1 MFLWIYRASFNW
13 NSIRELVSGM
23 RNHLKANVGESSAD
37 YSLLFREMF
46 CVTAQALA
54 DSMSLPLERLG
65 ITYDQILET
74 GIKQQR
80 SRSLSGRMSSITT
93 SFGRGQFLFLV
104 KHASRAETAHFLS
117 LGYRFADPVHIV
129 GNVARAMQIDR
140 TDAESHLKKM
150 SRYNGPSDTF
160 EPGVHLA
167 FFGMRPNVRKGFN
180 VMVPENRSHVIPSM
194 QLPVDVLDDE
204 QKPFVMS
211 FVGKTV
217 DQVLQELRVPQTHQ
231 VHKLNY
237 DMQTF
242 RYDWYKTFLIVGRN
256 SMVPSSLY
264 RKKSMNQHLW
274 TQSCS
279 HKHSKSPPTATRP
292 QITSPTPLP
301 HSLSSVVSFQS
312 TIQYNSSHLNSSTHL
327 YLSSSHNKAF
337 SADLL
342 GVHLLASHSK
352 NSSQYSNPTSP
363 RHSSHELQ
371 AIIVNGSHLDGSL
384 GEVRPQSRGYSVI
397 SWRKAKSKR
406 VLDMKLRSRQDQM
419 GYHQLHLSIGWHKVR
434 E

>member
-1 MFLWIYRASFNW
+1 
-13 NSIRELVSGM
+13 M
-23 RNHLKANVGESSAD
+23 RNHLKANMRENSAD

-54 DSMSLPLERLG
+54 DSMNLPLERLG
-65 ITYDQILET
+65 IAYDQILET
-74 GIKQQR
+74 GIEKQR
-80 SRSLSGRMSSITT
+80 SRSLSRRMSPITT

-117 LGYRFADPVHIV
+117 SGYRFADPVHIV
-129 GNVARAMQIDR
+129 GNIARAMQIDR
-140 TDAESHLKKM
+140 TDAESQLGKM
-150 SRYNGPSDTF
+150 GRYTGPSDTF
-160 EPGVHLA
+160 HPGVHLA

-180 VMVPENRSHVIPSM
+180 VMVSENRSHVIPSM

-217 DQVLQELRVPQTHQ
+217 DQVLQEMRVPQTPQAHR
-231 VHKLNY
+231 LNY

-242 RYDWYKTFLIVGRN
+242 RYDWYQSFLIVGRN
-256 SMVPSSLY
+256 SMVLSSLY
-264 RKKSMNQHLW
+264 RKKSMNQHSW

-279 HKHSKSPPTATRP
+279 HRHSKSPPTATRP
-292 QITSPTPLP
+292 QIASPSPLR
-301 HSLSSVVSFQS
+301 HLLSSVVSFQS
-312 TIQYNSSHLNSSTHL
+312 IIQYSDSSYLNSSTHL
-327 YLSSSHNKAF
+327 CLSSSHNKVF

-342 GVHLLASHSK
+342 GGHLLASHSK
-352 NSSQYSNPTSP
+352 NSSQYSNPTFP

-397 SWRKAKSKR
+397 SWRKVKSKR

-419 GYHQLHLSIGWHKVR
+419 GYH
-434 E
+434 